1 MSRPATR
8 LAGRQGVA
16 LILVLWIIMV
26 LSLLISGFAFT
37 MHVETQVAGFS
48 RKELKAEMLARS
60 GIEVARMQLL
70 LHDKSPTDAGFDALS
85 QEWVTNQELYVDHEL
100 GEGKF
105 NVVVTDEERKLP
117 VNNLTAVQWHKL
129 LDLLGVDPLDADVI
143 VDSTLDWIDPN
154 DLHRLNGADNS
165 YYGNLIP
172 PYRKKG
178 GPMDRIEEMLMIRG
192 VTKELFDGVPAGDKD
207 SPGHPGLKDLLT
219 TFSAGQ
225 VNVNTA
231 STEVL
236 QALLN
241 IDDTQAT
248 VILQHRDGQDG
259 VPGTDDDMPF
269 RSVGEFL
276 ALLSGNAQVSQQYQP
291 FVNVSSQFF
300 HVKSTGE
307 VAGSKYT
314 IDTVLHRQGGTCLVA
329 AWHERRGGQ

>member
-1 MSRPATR
+1 
-8 LAGRQGVA
+8 
-16 LILVLWIIMV
+16 
-26 LSLLISGFAFT
+26 LSLLIGGFAFT
-37 MHVETQVAGFS
+37 MHVETQVAAFS

-143 VDSTLDWIDPN
+143 VDSTLDWIDPT
-154 DLHRLNGADNS
+154 DLHRLNGADNA
-165 YYGNLIP
+165 YYGSLVP

-178 GPMDRIEEMLMIRG
+178 GPMDRIEEMLLIRG
-192 VTKELFDGVPAGDKD
+192 VTKDLFDGVPAGGKD
-207 SPGHPGLKDLLT
+207 APGHPGLKDMLT
-219 TFSAGQ
+219 TFSLGQ

-231 STEVL
+231 SAEVL

-241 IDDTQAT
+241 IDDTQST

-269 RSVGEFL
+269 RSAEEFL
-276 ALLSGNAQVSQQYQP
+276 AILSSNAQLTQQYQP
-291 FVNVSSQFF
+291 FISVSSQFF

-307 VAGSKYT
+307 VAGTKYT
-314 IDTVLHRQGGTCLVA
+314 IDTVLRRQGGACLVA

>member
-1 MSRPATR
+1 MN
-8 LAGRQGVA
+8 RQGVA
-16 LILVLWIIMV
+16 LILVLWVIMV

-37 MHVETQVAGFS
+37 MHVETQVASFS
-48 RKELKAEMLARS
+48 RKEFKAEMLARS

-70 LHDKSPTDAGFDALS
+70 LHDKSATEAGFDALN
-85 QEWVTNQELYVDHEL
+85 QAWVTNQDFYVDHEL

-129 LDLLGVDPLDADVI
+129 LDVLGVDPVDADVI
-143 VDSTLDWIDPN
+143 VDSTLDWIDPT
-154 DLHRLNGADNS
+154 DLHRLNGADNT
-165 YYGNLIP
+165 YYGQLVP
-172 PYRKKG
+172 PYKKKG
-178 GPMDRIEEMLMIRG
+178 GPMDRVEELLLVRG
-192 VTKELFDGVPAGDKD
+192 VTKELFDGTPATGKD
-207 SPGHPGLKDLLT
+207 QPGHPGLRDVLT
-219 TFSAGQ
+219 TFTAGQ

-231 STEVL
+231 SSEVL

-248 VILQHRDGQDG
+248 LVLQRRDGEDG
-259 VPGTDDDMPF
+259 VPATDDDAPF
-269 RSVGEFL
+269 RSVDDFIGVL
-276 ALLSGNAQVSQQYQP
+276 AGNNQNVTQQYRP

-307 VAGSKYT
+307 VAGVKHT
-314 IDTVLHRQGGTCLVA
+314 IDVVMRRQGGVCLVA